1 VIIRNELIIIMAKK
15 KRAGRPKGSKNK
27 SNTSSDLGSSAGGR
41 IVVKKRGRPT
51 GSGSGTGKRRGRPAG
66 SNNKSKGGGGKRG
79 RPAKN
84 NSSLLAPGDGSV
96 KGIHWI
102 GNTLV
107 IDTRNMNVDEVVFLG
122 KAPKVR

>member
-1 VIIRNELIIIMAKK
+1 MAKK

-27 SNTSSDLGSSAGGR
+27 SKSSSE
-41 IVVKKRGRPT
+41 
-51 GSGSGTGKRRGRPAG
+51 SGSGGGGGIAGKKKRDRPAG
-66 SNNKSKGGGGKRG
+66 SANKSKGGGGKRG

-84 NSSLLAPGDGSV
+84 NSSLIAPGDGGV